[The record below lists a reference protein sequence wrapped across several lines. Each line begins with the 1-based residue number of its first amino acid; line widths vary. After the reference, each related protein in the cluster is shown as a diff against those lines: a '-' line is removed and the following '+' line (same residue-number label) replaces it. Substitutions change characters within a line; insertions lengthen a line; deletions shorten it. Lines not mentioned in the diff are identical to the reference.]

1 MTAVTDDTFLII
13 ERDNFE
19 GDAAMFKKIFIVDF
33 DDVDAGGFL
42 VKREVADLLHISDPH
57 HLGGAADVFRFPFT
71 TIESVLPLDRR
82 HLAVLNDNN
91 YPGSAGRTPGQSDP
105 NEFIIIR
112 LNRPLPG
119 GRDDDHHGRGRGHRA
134 VMCRF

>member
-112 LNRPLPG
+112 LDRPLPG
-119 GRDDDHHGRGRGHRA
+119 GKDDDHHGRGR
-134 VMCRF
+134 